1 MIKVSRKVIEKIS
14 RFLDSTQ
21 YESGGLIGSSNGEMI
36 DVFYYDKGRRSDT
49 NEYIPDVNKLQR
61 ELSNWDE
68 AHIIFQG
75 LIHSHTISDR
85 LSPRDIHMAREILCL
100 NKLSAILMPVYLL
113 NEHKI
118 FWYEVSND
126 NVLSI
131 EQVII
136 S

>member
-1 MIKVSRKVIEKIS
+1 MIKVSRETIEKIS

-21 YESGGLIGSSNGEMI
+21 YESGGLIGSSNGENI
-36 DVFYYDKGRRSDT
+36 DTFYYDIGRRSNT

-75 LIHSHTISDR
+75 IIHSHSISDR
-85 LSPRDIHMAREILCL
+85 LSPRDIQVAREILNM
-100 NKLSAILMPVYLL
+100 NKLSKLYMPIYLL
-113 NEHKI
+113 NARKL

-126 NVLSI
+126 SVSSI
-131 EQVII
+131 DQIKI
-136 S
+136 T